1 MKKVN
6 ENQSSMFINDDE
18 NSQRYARKLKKKRD
32 LDSGRKPTRE
42 CEWVALGDKLVKWS
56 TQFKSVDI
64 DDFARMHNFPPYSF
78 STKWLAENEF
88 FAECFQKAIYNVGQR
103 RHAMLKDSEKY
114 LMRTLPLYDWRMQDL
129 EKQEK
134 EGQKNQS
141 ITVEMK
147 AFPSSEQV
155 PVRKSTFE
163 DLDKLREEE

>member
-1 MKKVN
+1 V
-6 ENQSSMFINDDE
+6 
-18 NSQRYARKLKKKRD
+18 KKRNIHEIRD
-32 LDSGRKPTRE
+32 REESGTALLIARRNEKKARVMEGKKPSSPA
-42 CEWVALGDKLVKWS
+42 EWISLGDKLVAWS
-56 TQFKSVDI
+56 TQYKSVDI
-64 DDFARMHNFPPYSF
+64 DDFARLYAYPPYSF

-88 FAECFQKAIYNVGQR
+88 FAECFQKAIYNVGER

-147 AFPSSEQV
+147 AFPHLSKCPLENLHSKTQV
-155 PVRKSTFE
+155 S
-163 DLDKLREEE
+163 